1 MEDLFGKLFNE
12 LPGYVSAQDRH
23 FRVVAA
29 NRAFRAEFGGRV
41 GDCCY
46 KVYKGRNEKCDV
58 CPVELTFQ
66 DGQRRSSEEIVRLK
80 DGREVCV
87 IVHTAPI
94 RNNEGEIIAVVEAA
108 IDITRAKQ
116 LQQKYRTLFD
126 VTPSYITVQDRDLKI
141 SAINRWFE
149 QDFGEGVGRF
159 CYEVYKHRKE
169 PCIDCAVAK
178 TFQDGQIRQSEEVVT
193 SREGKRRNVRCY
205 TAPIRD
211 PNGEIV
217 SVMEMSADIT
227 DLRQLQ
233 SRLTSLGM
241 LVGSVS
247 HGIKG
252 LLSGI
257 DGGIYLM
264 ESGFKKDNKKRV
276 DQGWDML
283 KRNIERIRSMV
294 LNVLYYAKDREVFW
308 RSIDV
313 KKMVSTVEEILS
325 NRANQVSVALK
336 TETEAGVFDGDQDA
350 IQSLLINL
358 LENSLDACRVDKKK
372 PAHQVSLSA
381 YFENE
386 HIVFEIV
393 DNGIGMD
400 QETKEKAFSLFFSSK
415 GAEGTGLGLF
425 IAHKIINSHHGT
437 IDIESKLG
445 EGSRFIVKLPRQRQT
460 SEGIKERVTVLK

>member
-1 MEDLFGKLFNE
+1 MDDLFRKLFNV
-12 LPGYVSAQDRH
+12 LPGYITAQDRR
-23 FRVVAA
+23 FRIVAA
-29 NRAFRAEFGGRV
+29 NRAFRTEFEGRV
-41 GDCCY
+41 GDHCY
-46 KVYKGRNEKCDV
+46 KVYKGRSEKCAV

-66 DGQRRSSEEIVRLK
+66 DGESRSSEEIVKLK

-94 RNNEGEIIAVVEAA
+94 KNDAGEIIAVVEMSTDVTQ
-108 IDITRAKQ
+108 IKQ
-116 LQQKYRTLFD
+116 LQQKYQTLFD
-126 VTPSYITVQDRDLKI
+126 VTPSYITVQDKDFKI
-141 SAINRWFE
+141 SDVNRRFQE
-149 QDFGEGVGRF
+149 NFGEGVGRF
-159 CYEVYKHRKE
+159 CYEVYKHRQE
-169 PCIDCAVAK
+169 PCIDCPVAK
-178 TFQDGQIRQSEEVVT
+178 TFQDGEIYQGEEVVT
-193 SREGKRRNVRCY
+193 NQKGERKNVRCY
-205 TAPIRD
+205 AAPIR
-211 PNGEIV
+211 NSLGEIV
-217 SVMEMSADIT
+217 SVMEMSVDIT
-227 DLRQLQ
+227 KLRQLQ

-264 ESGFKKDNKKRV
+264 ESGLKKEQKDRIDK
-276 DQGWDML
+276 GWDML

-308 RSIDV
+308 KSIDV
-313 KKMVSTVEEILS
+313 VKIVSAVEEILAT
-325 NRANQVSVALK
+325 RAAQLDVELK
-336 TETEAGVFDGDQDA
+336 MEAESGFFDGDQDA

-358 LENSLDACRVDKKK
+358 LENSLDACRVDRRKI
-372 PAHQVSLSA
+372 AHKVSLSSH
-381 YFENE
+381 FEDNY
-386 HIVFEIV
+386 IIFDIS

-437 IDIESKLG
+437 IEIESKLG
-445 EGSRFIVKLPRQRQT
+445 EGSRFIVKLPRERQT
-460 SEGIKERVTVLK
+460 ADGIDERMIVLK

>member
-1 MEDLFGKLFNE
+1 MDDLFRKLFNE
-12 LPGYVSAQDRH
+12 SPGYITAQDRH
-23 FRVVAA
+23 FRIVAA
-29 NRAFRAEFGGRV
+29 NRSFRAEFGGRV

-46 KVYKGRNEKCDV
+46 RVYKGRSEKCSV

-66 DGQRRSSEEIVRLK
+66 DGQRRSSEEIVKLK
-80 DGREVCV
+80 DGREICI

-94 RNNEGEIIAVVEAA
+94 RNDGGEIIAVVEMSTDVTK
-108 IDITRAKQ
+108 IKR

-141 SAINRWFE
+141 SAVNRWFQ

-159 CYEVYKHRKE
+159 CYEVYKHRRE
-169 PCIDCAVAK
+169 PCIDCSVAK
-178 TFQDGQIRQSEEVVT
+178 TFHDGLIRQSEEVVT

-264 ESGFKKDNKKRV
+264 ESGFKKDRKDRV

-294 LNVLYYAKDREVFW
+294 LNVLYYAKDREIFW

-313 KKMVSTVEEILS
+313 VKMVSTVEEILT
-325 NRANQVSVALK
+325 NRASQVGAELK
-336 TETEAGVFDGDQDA
+336 MKSEEGTFDGDQDA

-372 PAHQVSLSA
+372 TSHEVSLSA
-381 YFENE
+381 YFSDDQM
-386 HIVFEIV
+386 VFDIA

-437 IDIESKLG
+437 IDIESQLG
-445 EGSRFIVKLPRQRQT
+445 EGSRFIVKLPRERQT
-460 SEGIKERVTVLK
+460 LDGVDERVKSLK